1 MEEVK
6 HAFVKR
12 KWRLTLFIFIVL
24 CLFLG
29 ASWQDQEKQNEH
41 ECVNWDVVKQ
51 ALDVYESCPSEE
63 NAKLLLATVPE
74 KLAARQLGRRE
85 AVGFVLIESGPFKK
99 ALITGDALLAE
110 TAFRM
115 FGYMRG
121 GVVEEELRI
130 MLGRFLTKNP
140 VIFLKLLKKYLHL
153 FASERDYPVT
163 MTEILDI
170 VPDITSKEDSR
181 RMKTEGIRLYTERI
195 KALERVEDPGL
206 MELRDACIRVIKA
219 IINEL

>member
-1 MEEVK
+1 MEEAK

-12 KWRLTLFIFIVL
+12 EWRLTLFIFIAL

-29 ASWQDQEKQNEH
+29 GRRQEQEKQNEQ
-41 ECVNWDVVKQ
+41 ECINWDEVKQ
-51 ALDVYESCPSEE
+51 ALDIYESCPSEE
-63 NAKLLLATVPE
+63 NARRLLATIPE
-74 KLAARQLGRRE
+74 KAAAREFGNGESVGLAFINCVPFMK
-85 AVGFVLIESGPFKK
+85 AV
-99 ALITGDALLAE
+99 ITGDALLTE
-110 TAFRM
+110 TAFRL

-140 VIFLKLLKKYLHL
+140 AIFLRLLKKYLHL

-163 MTEILDI
+163 MTEILEI

-181 RMKTEGIRLYTERI
+181 RRKIEEIRLYTERI
-195 KALERVEDPGL
+195 KALERVEDP
-206 MELRDACIRVIKA
+206 ELTELKDACIRVIKA
-219 IINEL
+219 IINKL